1 MLTELLVAPVRAVAA
16 HTPSAP
22 AIVDPDRTTS
32 YGELVSMIDA
42 TADSLRRA
50 GVRAGE
56 TLSLHA
62 ERHRDLPIML
72 LAAWTVGASVQLIDT
87 TLPRMRIEQNERAV
101 RPRWRLRR
109 DGLSRLDDA
118 LPAHPECSH
127 ILMTSGSAGVPAAV
141 AVSAAGLAGPMRW
154 YLSEFTPRPDDRVA
168 LVSGLGHDPLLRDI
182 LVPLHSGGTLVI
194 PPADVLRDP
203 RAVAEFIDSTGISIL
218 HSTPALLELAMAGR
232 PLRLDQ
238 LRLVVSGGAPLPVG
252 LVRRLR
258 GITDSVVVNAY
269 GATETPQIASC
280 FILGRGVVPD
290 PALSDATTLG
300 VGEGVAG
307 AQLFLMDGEVVVR
320 SRYLALGYV
329 SPGGRADRFI
339 DDPLAEPGYR
349 AYRTGDRAVAGDR
362 ADGPRITGRLDR
374 QISVNGLRIAPEEVE
389 AAALGHPAVQQAH
402 VAPYDGPAGTLV
414 GLSVVLSEPVEP
426 EVLRAFLRARLPS
439 RAVPVTISILQSLA
453 LNHNHKVVGVPNVGV
468 AE

>member
-1 MLTELLVAPVRAVAA
+1 VLAELLVEPVRAVAE
-16 HTPSAP
+16 HTPLAP

-32 YGELVSMIDA
+32 YRDLVSMMDA

-62 ERHRDLPIML
+62 ERHRDLPSML

-87 TLPRMRIEQNERAV
+87 TLPRMRIEQNEHAV

-109 DGLSRLDDA
+109 DGLSRLDDE

-141 AVSAAGLAGPMRW
+141 AVSAAGLVGPMRW
-154 YLSEFTPRPDDRVA
+154 YLSEFTPGPDDRVG

-182 LVPLHSGGTLVI
+182 FVPLRSGGTLVI
-194 PPADVLRDP
+194 PPADALRNP
-203 RAVAEFIDSTGISIL
+203 RAIAEFIDSTGISIL
-218 HSTPALLELAMAGR
+218 HSTPALLEVTLAGR
-232 PLRLDQ
+232 PARLDH
-238 LRLVVSGGAPLPVG
+238 LRLVVSGGASLPVG

-258 GITDSVVVNAY
+258 GMTDSVVVNAY

-280 FILGRGVVPD
+280 SILGRGVVPD
-290 PALSDATTLG
+290 PQLPDATTLG
-300 VGEGVAG
+300 VGQGVAG
-307 AQLFLMDGEVVVR
+307 AELLLIDGEVVVR
-320 SRYLALGYV
+320 SRHLALGYV
-329 SPGGRADRFI
+329 GSGGRADRFI

-349 AYRTGDRAVAGDR
+349 AYRTGDRAVAGDW

-389 AAALGHPAVQQAH
+389 AAALGHPAVKQAH

-414 GLSVVLSEPVEP
+414 GLSVVLSEPVES
-426 EVLRAFLRARLPS
+426 EVLRAFLKARLPS
-439 RAVPVTISILQSLA
+439 RAVPVMISILQSLA
-453 LNHNHKVVGVPNVGV
+453 LNHNHKVVGMPNVGV